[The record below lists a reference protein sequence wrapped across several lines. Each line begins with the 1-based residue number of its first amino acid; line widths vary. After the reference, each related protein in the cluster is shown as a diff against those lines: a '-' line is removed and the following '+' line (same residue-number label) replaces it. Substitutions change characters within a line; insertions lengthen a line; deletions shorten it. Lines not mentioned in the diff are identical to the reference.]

1 MKNIESNL
9 SALVLFLVTTNG
21 LPQWN
26 EAKDWRVVRPARQVN
41 WVCLFAGEGRVV
53 TWQMTMKFAALQTCF
68 SCDPMLQNTEV
79 LRAHLVA
86 KKFYDIRLHDSSGTI
101 ALCSR
106 VPVTVA
112 YLSQTPISLFFCVS
126 LEYELV
132 NHINFFK
139 EQKLYF
145 IDTLYIT
152 LQCVTGF

>member
-1 MKNIESNL
+1 MKNIERNL

-26 EAKDWRVVRPARQVN
+26 EAKDWRVVRPAWQVN
-41 WVCLFAGEGRVV
+41 WVCLFSEGCAV
-53 TWQMTMKFAALQTCF
+53 TWQTTRKFAALQTSF
-68 SCDPMLQNTEV
+68 SCDPVLQNTEV

-86 KKFYDIRLHDSSGTI
+86 KKFHDIRLHDSCRTI
-101 ALCSR
+101 ALYSSA
-106 VPVTVA
+106 PVTVA
-112 YLSQTPISLFFCVS
+112 RLSQTPISLFFCVS

-152 LQCVTGF
+152 LQSVTGF